1 MRENLRIGRWP
12 FDMDH
17 FGYVHLDD
25 ANYAG
30 VRCKRNSDGRSLSTR
45 RAHESHVRDS
55 GVPYAILSVR
65 SSEYEIVLSME
76 GPRGS
81 NLSPF
86 PSETDHPP
94 RREEGLP
101 TFTLE
106 KLVPGGI
113 AEVSP

>member
-1 MRENLRIGRWP
+1 MPPSG
-12 FDMDH
+12 
-17 FGYVHLDD
+17 
-25 ANYAG
+25 ANATPTAAA
-30 VRCKRNSDGRSLSTR
+30 LSTR
-45 RAHESHVRDS
+45 RAHESHVKDS

-76 GPRGS
+76 GRGGI

-86 PSETDHPP
+86 SSETVHPP

-101 TFTLE
+101 TLTLE